1 MKHHIYIQ
9 VASRFCMFRRCRLR
23 HLPQTLCYAH
33 SHAPQSGLE
42 NTQQK
47 PSSRIT
53 KGRQR
58 PLHYFHQSKASFVT
72 ISDQTGYYIY
82 IYWCVYVFAI
92 DVSVFVFTKD
102 EHVIDDLFQ
111 RHQVSNTVFNVRQW
125 PNDRAGIRGNKGAV
139 LRESDLIQVNAGS
152 KRLIY

>member
-1 MKHHIYIQ
+1 MYI
-9 VASRFCMFRRCRLR
+9 C
-23 HLPQTLCYAH
+23 
-33 SHAPQSGLE
+33 
-42 NTQQK
+42 
-47 PSSRIT
+47 
-53 KGRQR
+53 
-58 PLHYFHQSKASFVT
+58 
-72 ISDQTGYYIY
+72 
-82 IYWCVYVFAI
+82 WCVYVFAI